1 VTYPNNGYPPP
12 VPLHPNQRQQPDGWR
27 ADGPPRTTDRQ
38 VPARQPH
45 HQSGLPTAGQAM
57 PAGAHPA
64 QNTVPNS
71 EALGRLRQHLRD
83 TLGAE
88 LPLRVDAQQRRT
100 GIAVTRDGRR
110 ELARTILDEAIRAHS
125 ENEMMHDRS
134 LVDRDVE
141 QRVITEVINE
151 LFGMAGLQPLLD
163 DPRIETINANRYDRV
178 FVQYTD
184 GSRAQV
190 APIASSNEELTDLV
204 RLLAARAS
212 SQERRFD
219 YGSPAVNLQ
228 LPGGE
233 RLFAVMGLTA
243 GGVTSLSIRRH
254 GYLTVTLPQLRARGT
269 LDPGLEQFLRAM
281 VRARKNILIVGGTGA
296 GKTTLLRGLSTE
308 MDPMER
314 IVTIEDAFELG
325 LELDPNIHA
334 DVTAFQA
341 REANIEGEGA
351 ISQSEL
357 VRWGLRMSPDR
368 VIVGEIRGPEV
379 IPMCNAMSQ
388 GNDGS
393 MATLHASSSRIAFTR
408 LASYAAQGVERLPL
422 EATNL
427 LVASAVHFVVHLAR
441 GLDRTTRVVS
451 SIREVVGADGPQVI
465 SNEIYRPGPDRRARP
480 VAGALRND
488 TLDDLVDAGF
498 DPGLLEEPE
507 GWWPR

>member
-1 VTYPNNGYPPP
+1 MSYPPNDYPPP
-12 VPLHPNQRQQPDGWR
+12 MPLRPHYQQ
-27 ADGPPRTTDRQ
+27 
-38 VPARQPH
+38 
-45 HQSGLPTAGQAM
+45 GQA
-57 PAGAHPA
+57 PDWQSAPGGAEPVNA
-64 QNTVPNS
+64 TDAV
-71 EALGRLRQHLRD
+71 GRLRQHLRD
-83 TLGAE
+83 TLGTE

-100 GIAVTRDGRR
+100 GAPVAREARR
-110 ELARTILDEAIRAHS
+110 ELAWVILDEAVAAHS
-125 ENEMMHDRS
+125 ESELLDNRS
-134 LVDRDVE
+134 LVGRDVE

-163 DPRIETINANRYDRV
+163 DPSVETINANRFDRV
-178 FVQYTD
+178 FVQYND
-184 GSRAQV
+184 GRRARV
-190 APIASSNEELTDLV
+190 ASIAGSNEELTDLV

-233 RLFAVMGLTA
+233 RLFAVMGLTV
-243 GGVTSLSIRRH
+243 GGVSALSIRRH
-254 GYLTVTLPQLRARGT
+254 GYLTVTLPELRTRGT
-269 LDPGLEQFLRAM
+269 IDPGLEQFLRAL
-281 VRARKNILIVGGTGA
+281 VRAKKNILITGGTGA
-296 GKTTLLRGLSTE
+296 GKTTLLRALASE

-325 LELDPNIHA
+325 LELDPDVHA

-341 REANIEGEGA
+341 REANVEGEGA
-351 ISQSEL
+351 ISQAEL

-422 EATNL
+422 DATNL

-441 GLDRTTRVVS
+441 GTDRTTRVVS
-451 SIREVVGADGPQVI
+451 SIREVVGADGPQVV
-465 SNEIYRPGPDRRARP
+465 SNEVYRPGADRRARP
-480 VAGALRND
+480 VAGALRTD

-498 DPGLLEEPE
+498 DPGLLEQPE

>member
-1 VTYPNNGYPPP
+1 MNHPNSGYPPP
-12 VPLHPNQRQQPDGWR
+12 VPLHPHQRQHTDGWR
-27 ADGPPRTTDRQ
+27 PDGL
-38 VPARQPH
+38 PANPDWQEPTRQPH
-45 HQSGLPTAGQAM
+45 RPGFPTSGQAA
-57 PAGAHPA
+57 PAGADPV
-64 QNTVPNS
+64 QNT

-88 LPLRVDAQQRRT
+88 LPRQVEAQQRRT
-100 GIAVTRDGRR
+100 GVAVTREGRR
-110 ELARTILDEAIRAHS
+110 ELARAILDEAIRAHS
-125 ENEMMHDRS
+125 ENELMANRA

-184 GSRAQV
+184 GRRAQV

-254 GYLTVTLPQLRARGT
+254 GYLTVTLPELRARGT

-281 VRARKNILIVGGTGA
+281 VRARKNILITGGTGA
-296 GKTTLLRGLSTE
+296 GKTTLLRGLASE

-325 LELDPNIHA
+325 LEFDPDIHA

-341 REANIEGEGA
+341 REANVEGEGA
-351 ISQSEL
+351 ISQAEL

-480 VAGALRND
+480 VAGALRTD

>member
-1 VTYPNNGYPPP
+1 MFGAPEP
-12 VPLHPNQRQQPDGWR
+12 VDLS
-27 ADGPPRTTDRQ
+27 AA
-38 VPARQPH
+38 V
-45 HQSGLPTAGQAM
+45 
-57 PAGAHPA
+57 
-64 QNTVPNS
+64 
-71 EALGRLRQHLRD
+71 GRLRQHLRD
-83 TLGAE
+83 ALGTE
-88 LPLRVDAQQRRT
+88 LPQRVEDQQRRS
-100 GIAVTRDGRR
+100 GSAVTREARR
-110 ELARTILDEAIRAHS
+110 ELAQAILDDAIAVHTERELDA
-125 ENEMMHDRS
+125 DRN
-134 LVDRDVE
+134 LVGPAVE
-141 QRVITEVINE
+141 QRVINEVINE

-163 DPRIETINANRYDRV
+163 DQRVETINANRFDRV
-178 FVQYTD
+178 FVQYND
-184 GSRAQV
+184 GRRAQV

-204 RLLAARAS
+204 RMLAARAS

-219 YGSPAVNLQ
+219 QGSPAVNLQ

-254 GYLTVTLPQLRARGT
+254 GYLTVTLPQLRERGT
-269 LDPGLEQFLRAM
+269 IDAGLQEFLRAL
-281 VRARKNILIVGGTGA
+281 VRAKKNVLITGGTGA
-296 GKTTLLRGLSTE
+296 GKTTLLRALAAE
-308 MDPMER
+308 MEPMER

-325 LELDPNIHA
+325 LELDPDIHA

-441 GLDRTTRVVS
+441 GTDRTTRVVS

-465 SNEIYRPGPDRRARP
+465 SNEIYRPGADRRARP
-480 VAGALRND
+480 VAGSMRTDN
-488 TLDDLVDAGF
+488 LDDLVDVGF
-498 DPGLLEEPE
+498 DPVVLEQPE
-507 GWWPR
+507 GWWAS

>member
-1 VTYPNNGYPPP
+1 MTYPPNGYPLP
-12 VPLHPNQRQQPDGWR
+12 VPLRPHQQQQPPQDWQSSAASGHPSW
-27 ADGPPRTTDRQ
+27 AQ
-38 VPARQPH
+38 AVQQPAP
-45 HQSGLPTAGQAM
+45 GGVEPGQAL
-57 PAGAHPA
+57 
-64 QNTVPNS
+64 
-71 EALGRLRQHLRD
+71 EAVGRLRQHLRD
-83 TLGAE
+83 TLGTE
-88 LPLRVDAQQRRT
+88 LPQRVDAQQRRT
-100 GIAVTRDGRR
+100 GSAVTREARR
-110 ELARTILDEAIRAHS
+110 ELARAILDEAIAAHS
-125 ENEMMHDRS
+125 ENELMDNRA
-134 LVDRDVE
+134 LVGRDVE

-163 DPRIETINANRYDRV
+163 DPTVETINANRYDRV
-178 FVQYTD
+178 FVQYND
-184 GSRAQV
+184 GRRARV

-269 LDPGLEQFLRAM
+269 IDPGLEAFLRAL
-281 VRARKNILIVGGTGA
+281 VRAKKNILVTGGTGA
-296 GKTTLLRGLSTE
+296 GKTTLLRALASE
-308 MDPMER
+308 MDSMER

-325 LELDPNIHA
+325 LELDPDIHA

-341 REANIEGEGA
+341 REANVEGEGA
-351 ISQSEL
+351 ISQAEL

-441 GLDRTTRVVS
+441 GTDRTTRVVS
-451 SIREVVGADGPQVI
+451 SIREVVGADGPQVV
-465 SNEIYRPGPDRRARP
+465 SNEVYRPGADRRARP
-480 VAGALRND
+480 VAGALRTD

-498 DPGLLEEPE
+498 DPGLLEQPE

>member
-1 VTYPNNGYPPP
+1 MTHLANGYPPP
-12 VPLHPNQRQQPDGWR
+12 APLRPHQQGEPPDR
-27 ADGPPRTTDRQ
+27 
-38 VPARQPH
+38 RQPH
-45 HQSGLPTAGQAM
+45 GAS
-57 PAGAHPA
+57 AHPDWTGSA
-64 QNTVPNS
+64 PGGPELVQAS
-71 EALGRLRQHLRD
+71 EAVGRLRQHLRD
-83 TLGAE
+83 TLGAN
-88 LPLRVDAQQRRT
+88 LPQRVDAQQRRA
-100 GIAVTRDGRR
+100 GVPVAREARR
-110 ELARTILDEAIRAHS
+110 ELARAILDEAVRAHS
-125 ENEMMHDRS
+125 ENELMANRS
-134 LVDRDVE
+134 LVGRDIE

-163 DPRIETINANRYDRV
+163 NPTVETINANRFDRV
-178 FVQYTD
+178 FVQHTD
-184 GSRAQV
+184 GHRAQV

-254 GYLTVTLPQLRARGT
+254 GYLTVTLPELRARGT
-269 LDPGLEQFLRAM
+269 IDPGLEAFLHAL
-281 VRARKNILIVGGTGA
+281 VRAKKNILITGGTGV
-296 GKTTLLRGLSTE
+296 GKTTLLRALASE
-308 MDPMER
+308 MDSMER
-314 IVTIEDAFELG
+314 IVTVEDAFELG
-325 LELDPNIHA
+325 LELDPEIHA

-341 REANIEGEGA
+341 REANVEGEGA
-351 ISQSEL
+351 ISQAEL

-422 EATNL
+422 DATNL

-441 GLDRTTRVVS
+441 GTDRTTRVVS
-451 SIREVVGADGPQVI
+451 SIREVVGADGPQVV
-465 SNEIYRPGPDRRARP
+465 SNEVYRPGADRRARP
-480 VAGALRND
+480 VAGALRTD

-498 DPGLLEEPE
+498 DPGLLEQPE